1 MLGIKHPI
9 VGGTMMWISNGEFT
23 AAISEAG
30 GLGVLASAIYESKS
44 AFRDELQKI
53 KSLTKNPFAVNLN
66 LFPAMRPINNDE
78 YIEVILDEGVKIVE
92 TSGHKAPENLYP
104 PLKEA
109 GCKLIHKCVGAKYAM
124 KAESIGTDIVT
135 VVGYENGGAVG
146 NLGLGTFILVPSV
159 VDAVKIPVI
168 GGGGVA
174 DGRGLAA
181 MLSLGAQAA
190 IIGTRLLLTEECPIH
205 KDLKAALVNASE
217 LDTIVI
223 MKCVNSAHRVWLNGP
238 AKKAAE
244 LDTRNAPLEELIE
257 VVGGHKAKIM
267 FDEGKTDVGTIAT
280 GQCVGLIH
288 DIIPV
293 KTLFD
298 NIVSVAESLIKA

>member
-1 MLGIKHPI
+1 
-9 VGGTMMWISNGEFT
+9 MMWISTGEFI

-30 GLGVLASAIYESKS
+30 GLGVLASAIYDSKR
-44 AFRDELQKI
+44 AFRDEIQKI
-53 KSLTKNPFAVNLN
+53 KSLTSKPFAVNLN
-66 LFPAMRPINNDE
+66 LFPAMRPINNED
-78 YIEVILDEGVKIVE
+78 YIEVIIDEGVKIVE

-109 GCKLIHKCVGAKYAM
+109 GCKLIHKCVGPRYAL
-124 KAESIGTDIVT
+124 KAELIGADIVT

-146 NLGLGTFILVPSV
+146 NLGLGTFVLVPSV
-159 VDAVKIPVI
+159 VDAVKVPVI

-190 IIGTRLLLTEECPIH
+190 IIGTRLLLTDECPIH
-205 KDLKAALVNASE
+205 KDLKAALLKATE

-244 LDTRNAPLEELIE
+244 LDTRNGSLEELIE
-257 VVGGHKAKIM
+257 IVGGHKAKVM

-280 GQCVGLIH
+280 GQCIGIIK
-288 DIIPV
+288 DIVPV
-293 KTLFD
+293 KELFSG
-298 NIVSVAESLIKA
+298 IVSEAQQILNRA